1 MPEPTSP
8 VTTSPFF
15 ALIRLMRPWNV
26 LMIVA
31 AMWVF
36 FVPLMGVSPA
46 AYGWAVLAMAAAAA
60 AGNVINDYF
69 DVREDRVNKPRRALV
84 GRVVKRRVALAS
96 HHVLSGI
103 ALVAAGYGAWQLQV
117 RWPLMYMVVLGG
129 ALAAYS
135 PFFKRSFLRGNLLI
149 AFAVGQLPLWAGG
162 VVGTEDEGVWKV
174 LTGYAALSFWLT
186 LVREITKDLQDAA
199 GDAQWGYDTL
209 AVRWE
214 RTRTVRLLHGLL
226 AVGALGL
233 GFAATWWWGQIGLP
247 ASWCSAFLLPY
258 FAGWLTLRNGE
269 VTRLSAWLKLSLAG
283 GLVALA
289 AASPLA

>member
-15 ALIRLMRPWNV
+15 ALIRLTRPWNV

-36 FVPLMGVSPA
+36 FVRLLGVTPA
-46 AYGWAVLAMAAAAA
+46 GHGWAVLAMAAAAA

-103 ALVAAGYGAWQLQV
+103 ALVAAGYGAWQMQV
-117 RWPLMYMVVLGG
+117 RWPLLYIVVLGG

-162 VVGTEDEGVWKV
+162 VVGAEDDQAWLV
-174 LTGYAALSFWLT
+174 LMGYATLSFWLT

-199 GDAQWGYDTL
+199 GDAKWGYDTL

-214 RTRTVRLLHGLL
+214 RARTVRLLHGLL
-226 AVGALGL
+226 AAGALGL
-233 GFAATWWWGQIGLP
+233 GTAAAWWWGQIGLP
-247 ASWCSAFLLPY
+247 ASWCTAFLLPY
-258 FAGWLTLRNGE
+258 FAGWFTLRNGE
-269 VTRLSAWLKLSLAG
+269 VKRLSAWLKLSLAG

-289 AASPLA
+289 AAPPLA